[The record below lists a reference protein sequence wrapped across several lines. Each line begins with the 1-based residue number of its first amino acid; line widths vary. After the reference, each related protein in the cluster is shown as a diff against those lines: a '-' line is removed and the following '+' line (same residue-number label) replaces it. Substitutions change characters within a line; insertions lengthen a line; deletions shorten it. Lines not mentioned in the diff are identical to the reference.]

1 MIIFFKRY
9 GAILQNIARVGLNL
23 FQLYHLQHPNIARF
37 IGIVIEP
44 SNNKILME
52 YCPRGSLQVWISIS
66 TFVTKYQIAVFVLLH
81 VNILG
86 KTIRLRKRKD

>member
-9 GAILQNIARVGLNL
+9 GAMLQNIARVGLNL

-52 YCPRGSLQVWISIS
+52 YCPRGSLQVWIGI
-66 TFVTKYQIAVFVLLH
+66 TKYRSALLSQ
-81 VNILG
+81 NIKLQY
-86 KTIRLRKRKD
+86 LFYYM